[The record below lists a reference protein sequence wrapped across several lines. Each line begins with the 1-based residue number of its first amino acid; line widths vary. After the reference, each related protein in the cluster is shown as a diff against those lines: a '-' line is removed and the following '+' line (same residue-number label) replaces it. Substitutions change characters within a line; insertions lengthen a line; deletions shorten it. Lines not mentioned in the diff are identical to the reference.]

1 MSSGRARSVSQ
12 RCEKIPDNES
22 QVARNTAVNGYLH
35 LHESP
40 TAYGRKYYGRI
51 LGLKISEWY
60 R

>member
-12 RCEKIPDNES
+12 RCEKISDNES
-22 QVARNTAVNGYLH
+22 RVACNMAVNGY

-60 R
+60 G